1 MATTSPD
8 NIWSPDAGDD
18 YALTTD
24 LAAMA
29 DTVQDAITA
38 NKSALSGLDAS
49 RPANGSPGLVNGMT
63 WYSTD
68 TKTTWRYDGSV
79 WSIEFR
85 ALAPYAATVTGLNLS
100 HVTVVTEYE
109 RRGRMIHGEIELTRT
124 TAGSPTAQVAFTLPV
139 PISSP
144 TMTKHLG
151 LGLFDLPTVNQY
163 DIRARYAGSN
173 TVVVNFPATSGG
185 AIASGNNL
193 NNVFPTSSPHA
204 IGTTLNMSF
213 DYRAA

>member
-8 NIWSPDAGDD
+8 NIWTPDAGDD

-38 NKSALSGLDAS
+38 NRVDLLGLDSA
-49 RPANGSPGLVNGMT
+49 RPANGAPGLINGMT

-68 TKTTWRYDGSV
+68 TKTTWRYDGSI
-79 WSIEFR
+79 WSIEYR
-85 ALAPYAATVTGLNLS
+85 PLAPYSATVTGLGAG
-100 HVTVVTEYE
+100 VTVSTEYE
-109 RRGRMIHGEIELTRT
+109 QRGKAVKCEIEFTRT
-124 TAGSPTAQVAFTLPV
+124 ASGSPTGQVSFTLPV
-139 PISSP
+139 AISSP

-151 LGLFDLPTVNQY
+151 VGLFNLPTVNQY
-163 DIRARYAGSN
+163 DIRARYSGSN
-173 TVVVNFPATSGG
+173 AVVVNFPGVAGS
-185 AIASGNNL
+185 ALASGNNL

-204 IGTTLNMSF
+204 IGTTLNMTF

>member
-38 NKSALSGLDAS
+38 NKTDFSGLDAA

-79 WSIEFR
+79 WAIEFR
-85 ALAPYAATVTGLNLS
+85 ALAPYAATVTGLTLS
-100 HVTVVTEYE
+100 EVTVVTEYE
-109 RRGRMIHGEIELTRT
+109 RRGRMIHVEIEVTRT
-124 TAGSPTAQVAFTLPV
+124 TLGRPTAQVSFTLPAA
-139 PISSP
+139 ISSP
-144 TMTKHLG
+144 TMTKHMG
-151 LGLFDLPTVNQY
+151 LGLFSLPTVSQY
-163 DIRARYAGSN
+163 DIRARYSGSN
-173 TVVVNFPATSGG
+173 VVVVNFPGTAGS

-193 NNVFPTSSPHA
+193 NDVYPTNANHA

>member
-29 DTVQDAITA
+29 DTIQDAITA
-38 NKSALSGLDAS
+38 NRVDLLGLDSA
-49 RPANGSPGLVNGMT
+49 RPANGSPGLVDGMT

-68 TKTTWRYDGSV
+68 TRTLWRYNGTIWSV
-79 WSIEFR
+79 EYR
-85 ALAPYAATVTGLNLS
+85 PLAPYASTVSGVGAG
-100 HVTVVTEYE
+100 VTVSTEYE
-109 RRGRMIHGEIELTRT
+109 QRGKAVLCEIEFTRT
-124 TAGSPTAQVAFTLPV
+124 ALGRPTAQVSFTLPV

-151 LGLFDLPTVNQY
+151 VGLFNLPGVNQY
-163 DIRARYAGSN
+163 DIRARYSGSN
-173 TVVVNFPATSGG
+173 VVVVNFPGVAGS
-185 AIASGNNL
+185 ALASGNNL
-193 NNVFPTSSPHA
+193 NDVFPTNANHA
-204 IGTTLNMSF
+204 VGTTLNMTF
-213 DYRAA
+213 TYRAA